1 MKYWKFVCKN
11 DTEAECFQRMLFGDS
26 EKMRETV
33 ERVKEGDICFLYN
46 LDTDVLFGPFKAR
59 DDGRMDIEREA
70 WDGRFRAQVRV
81 EWDSITMIVNASKDF
96 SFLSRGRAVEELTEE
111 EGRKILER
119 IEAIKPPKVSLPPDL
134 KEAIQRLDGEIHRI
148 AHRIEEIGISTR
160 MHPADREVELD
171 RLKGEFYS
179 KMKEFVWAVRKLDKQ
194 TGILELPSNK

>member
-1 MKYWKFVCKN
+1 MRYWKFVCKN
-11 DTEAECFQRMLFGDS
+11 DTEAECFQRMLFGDG

-33 ERVKEGDICFLYN
+33 ERVKKGDICFLYN

-59 DDGRMDIEREA
+59 SDGGMDIEREA

-81 EWDSITMIVNASKDF
+81 GCDSITIIVNASKDF
-96 SFLSRGRAVEELTEE
+96 SFLPRRRAVEELTEE

-119 IEAIKPPKVSLPPDL
+119 VEAIKPPKVSLPPDL
-134 KEAIQRLDGEIHRI
+134 KEAIQRLDEEIHRI

-179 KMKEFVWAVRKLDKQ
+179 KMKEFVWAVRRLDKQ

>member
-1 MKYWKFVCKN
+1 
-11 DTEAECFQRMLFGDS
+11 
-26 EKMRETV
+26 
-33 ERVKEGDICFLYN
+33 
-46 LDTDVLFGPFKAR
+46 
-59 DDGRMDIEREA
+59 MDIEREA

-96 SFLSRGRAVEELTEE
+96 SFLSRGRAVEGLTEE